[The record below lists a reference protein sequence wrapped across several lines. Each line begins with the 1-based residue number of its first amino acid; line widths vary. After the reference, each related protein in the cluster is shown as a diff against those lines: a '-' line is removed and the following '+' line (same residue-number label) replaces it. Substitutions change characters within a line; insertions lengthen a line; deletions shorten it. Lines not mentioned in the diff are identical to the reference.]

1 MGEEDAEAR
10 KLAKVIDHPIRARII
25 DLLGEKGPLG
35 WKELSTEL
43 GVKTGALYHHL
54 DTLEGLVERDSSKKY
69 ALTKSGRIVY
79 SRTSESHTID
89 AVQKAALD
97 LRREGSA
104 RRMAVSV
111 FAPRSL
117 LSFLATSTNSAALV
131 ATTAS
136 VGLAV
141 LTVWADISPKLYY
154 LRTGPGLISTVG
166 GFVASLAALIIIGY
180 ASAKLVFKSE
190 VDFASLAAG
199 ASISFLPVFALS
211 MLTLLPQISILFVT
225 SSIAYTLLL
234 VFFQTWSSTL
244 LAAGL
249 SVASGVR
256 IERTLIVSIL
266 ILYATMIFMLLQGS
280 LP

>member
-1 MGEEDAEAR
+1 MGEDDAEAR

-25 DLLGEKGPLG
+25 DLLGERGPLG

-89 AVQKAALD
+89 ALQKAALD

-104 RRMAVSV
+104 RRLVVSV
-111 FAPRSL
+111 FAPRAL
-117 LSFLATSTNSAALV
+117 FSFLTTSTSSAALV
-131 ATTAS
+131 ATTAG
-136 VGLAV
+136 VALAV
-141 LTVWADISPKLYY
+141 LSVWAGISPRLYY
-154 LRTGPGLISTVG
+154 LRLGPGLVSTVG
-166 GFVASLAALIIIGY
+166 GLAASIAALMIVSYTSVRI
-180 ASAKLVFKSE
+180 AFKSE
-190 VDFASLAAG
+190 ADLTSLVAA
-199 ASISFLPVFALS
+199 ATISFLPVFAVS
-211 MLTLLPQISILFVT
+211 MLTLIPQTATLLAS

>member
-54 DTLEGLVERDSSKKY
+54 DTLEGLVERDASKKY

-104 RRMAVSV
+104 RRLAVSV
-111 FAPRSL
+111 FAPRSM
-117 LSFLATSTNSAALV
+117 LSFLTTSTNSAALV

-136 VGLAV
+136 VALAI
-141 LTVWADISPKLYY
+141 LTVWADISPRLYF

-166 GFVASLAALIIIGY
+166 GFVASLAALMIIGY

-199 ASISFLPVFALS
+199 VSISFLPVFALS
-211 MLTLLPQISILFVT
+211 MLTFLPQTSALLAT

>member
-1 MGEEDAEAR
+1 MGEEDADAR
-10 KLAKVIDHPIRARII
+10 RLAKVIDHPIRARII
-25 DLLGEKGPLG
+25 DLLGEKGSLG

-69 ALTKSGRIVY
+69 SLTKSGRIVY
-79 SRTSESHTID
+79 SRTSESHTMA
-89 AVQKAALD
+89 AVQKAAID
-97 LRREGSA
+97 MRREGA
-104 RRMAVSV
+104 GRRLAVSI

-117 LSFLATSTNSAALV
+117 LSYLTSSTNSAALV
-131 ATTAS
+131 ATTAG
-136 VGLAV
+136 VALAV
-141 LTVWADISPKLYY
+141 LSIWAGISPRLYF
-154 LRTGPGLISTVG
+154 LRPGPGIISTVG
-166 GFVASLAALIIIGY
+166 GFTASLAALIILGY
-180 ASAKLVFKSE
+180 ASTKLAFKSE
-190 VDFASLAAG
+190 VDLASLAAG
-199 ASISFLPVFALS
+199 ASISFLPVFAVS
-211 MLTLLPQISILFVT
+211 FLTIIPQTSALLAS

-244 LAAGL
+244 FGAGL

-256 IERTLIVSIL
+256 IERTLVVSIL

>member
-1 MGEEDAEAR
+1 MGEENAEAR
-10 KLAKVIDHPIRARII
+10 KLAKVIDHPIRGRII
-25 DLLGEKGPLG
+25 NLLGDKGPLG

-69 ALTKSGRIVY
+69 SLTKSGRIVY
-79 SRTSESHTID
+79 TRTSESHTVD
-89 AVQKAALD
+89 AVQRAALD

-104 RRMAVSV
+104 RRLAVSI
-111 FAPRSL
+111 FAPRSMISL
-117 LSFLATSTNSAALV
+117 LTSSANSAALV

-136 VGLAV
+136 VTLAV
-141 LTVWADISPKLYY
+141 LTVWAGISPRLYF
-154 LRTGPGLISTVG
+154 LRLGSGLASTAG
-166 GFVASLAALIIIGY
+166 GFVVSLAALMIIGY
-180 ASAKLVFKSE
+180 ASARIAFKSE
-190 VDFASLAAG
+190 IDSASLAAG
-199 ASISFLPVFALS
+199 VSISFLPVFVIS
-211 MLTLLPQISILFVT
+211 MLTILPQT
-225 SSIAYTLLL
+225 STLLASSGIAYTLLL
-234 VFFQTWSSTL
+234 VLFQTWSSTI

-266 ILYATMIFMLLQGS
+266 ILYATMVFMLLQGS

>member
-1 MGEEDAEAR
+1 MGEENAEAR

-25 DLLGEKGPLG
+25 DLLGERGPLG

-69 ALTKSGRIVY
+69 TLTKSGRIVY

-89 AVQKAALD
+89 AVQKAAID
-97 LRREGSA
+97 LRREGAA
-104 RRMAVSV
+104 RRLAVSV

-117 LSFLATSTNSAALV
+117 FSFLTTPTNSAAVV
-131 ATTAS
+131 ATTAC
-136 VGLAV
+136 VALAV
-141 LTVWADISPKLYY
+141 LSVWAGISPRLYY
-154 LRTGPGLISTVG
+154 LRPGLGLVSTVG
-166 GFVASLAALIIIGY
+166 GLAASLAALMILGY
-180 ASAKLVFKSE
+180 VSAKVAFKSE
-190 VDFASLAAG
+190 VDLASLAAG
-199 ASISFLPVFALS
+199 ATISFLPVFAAS
-211 MLTLLPQISILFVT
+211 MLTLLPQTAALLAS